1 LLEPDRLTP
10 MLVRW
15 AVPVAGLMMRMSVT
29 EYGDVYSLPSGPAA
43 MPGHLPEPDR
53 SSPNVSSLAVAI
65 LPHPLLQQPLASL
78 NPMLNVSH
86 FPRLARRGEDHL
98 YMHTERGRVV
108 SIRQLDRI
116 QPLHRIAV
124 AIVQSILDIHLVII
138 LIRR

>member
-1 LLEPDRLTP
+1 MPSHLRL
-10 MLVRW
+10 
-15 AVPVAGLMMRMSVT
+15 S
-29 EYGDVYSLPSGPAA
+29 DK
-43 MPGHLPEPDR
+43 

-65 LPHPLLQQPLASL
+65 YPHPLLQEPLPSL
-78 NPMLNVSH
+78 NPMLDVSH
-86 FPRLARRGEDHL
+86 FPRLASRGEDHL
-98 YMHTERGRVV
+98 YMNTERGGGV